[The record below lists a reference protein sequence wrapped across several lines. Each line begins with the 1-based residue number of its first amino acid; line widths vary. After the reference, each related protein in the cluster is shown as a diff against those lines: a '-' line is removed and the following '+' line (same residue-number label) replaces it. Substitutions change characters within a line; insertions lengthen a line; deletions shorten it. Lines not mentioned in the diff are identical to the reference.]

1 MDAGTPRRDEQVL
14 APAPSPRVPRLVV
27 AHALAAGIDFERYFR
42 WRRAHEDDRFFVRFP
57 GFGSVLFTGTPAGA
71 REMFRAPAE
80 LLEPPRPNPIEP
92 LVGTASLILAAGERH
107 RKDRAL
113 LAPAFHGPRIRAYG
127 ELIRDSTLNEISGGT
142 AGSTPWRPGTRID
155 SRAAARAI
163 TLRVILEAVFGVD
176 SRERRAV
183 YTAAVTEFLNAFSGP
198 LMLLPVLR
206 HGLFGQAP
214 WDRFLAA
221 RARLDALILADVARR
236 RNSATNHASA
246 DILGMLLTTSYDDGT
261 TISDAD
267 LCEQLRTLLVAGHE
281 TTATTMVWALFHL
294 HREPEVLRRL
304 RAEVQAAGGDA
315 TPLELA
321 RLPYLDAV
329 CQETLRL
336 HPAVPIVLRRV
347 TAPFTLLGVPLAAG
361 DTMGVA
367 VPLLHSDPGVWAEP
381 ERFRPERFLER
392 RYGPFEF
399 APFGGGH
406 RRCVGASLADYE
418 LRIVLATILG
428 RVRLRLAPRF
438 ARGRT
443 PLSVPHNI
451 ATGPRRSIP
460 FDVLGDLRHEPV

>member
-1 MDAGTPRRDEQVL
+1 MDVGTPQHGES
-14 APAPSPRVPRLVV
+14 APVVPRTPRLVV

-42 WRRAHEDDRFFVRFP
+42 WRRAHEGDPFFVRFP
-57 GFGSVLFTGTPAGA
+57 GFGSVLFTGTPEGA
-71 REMFRAPAE
+71 REMFRAPTD

-92 LVGTASLILAAGERH
+92 LVGSASLILVAGERH
-107 RKDRAL
+107 RQDRTL
-113 LAPAFHGPRIRAYG
+113 LAPAFHSARIRAYG
-127 ELIRDSTLNEISGGT
+127 ELIRDSTLDEISSDT
-142 AGSTPWRPGTRID
+142 AGSGPAWRPGRRID
-155 SRAAARAI
+155 SQAAARAI

-176 SRERRAV
+176 SHERRAA
-183 YTAAVTEFLNAFSGP
+183 YTSAITTFLTAFSGP

-214 WDRFLAA
+214 WDRFVAA
-221 RARLDALILADVARR
+221 RDRLDALILADIARR
-236 RNSATNHASA
+236 KNEPSRSA
-246 DILGMLLTTSYDDGT
+246 DILGMLLTTRYDDGT
-261 TISDAD
+261 AISDAD

-281 TTATTMVWALFHL
+281 TTATTLVWALFHL
-294 HREPEVLRRL
+294 HREPEALGRL
-304 RAEVQAAGGDA
+304 RAEIPAAGPEA
-315 TPLELA
+315 TSLELA
-321 RLPYLDAV
+321 GLPYLDAV

-336 HPAVPIVLRRV
+336 HPTVPIVLRRV
-347 TAPFTLLGVPLAAG
+347 TAPFSLLGVPLAAG

-367 VPLLHSDPGVWAEP
+367 VPLLHSEPRVWSEPGQ
-381 ERFRPERFLER
+381 FRPERFLER

-428 RVRLRLAPRF
+428 RVRLRLARRYG
-438 ARGRT
+438 RGRA

-460 FDVLGDLRHEPV
+460 FDVVA